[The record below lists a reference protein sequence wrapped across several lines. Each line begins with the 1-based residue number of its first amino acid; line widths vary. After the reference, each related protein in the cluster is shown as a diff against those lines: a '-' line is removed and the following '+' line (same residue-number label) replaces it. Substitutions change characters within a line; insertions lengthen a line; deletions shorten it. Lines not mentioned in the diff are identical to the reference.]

1 MGRPA
6 ASGLEVATPDR
17 LLEAAEAIFSAV
29 GYGAA
34 KLADIAGR
42 AGIRRPSLLYH
53 FRSKELLYAAT
64 VERSFARLR
73 RALATA
79 MAAEGDFQARLL
91 ATVDRY
97 IEFVAGEPEL
107 SRLVLREL
115 LDESGPGRA
124 ILMKQIVPLVD
135 VVERFVREQGQG
147 VVRPDVPVRAAIMM
161 IASDVFLRSAVGPL
175 REQLWG
181 PQQKARELA
190 RRLLLSA
197 RIEPPPE

>member
-17 LLEAAEAIFSAV
+17 LLEAAETIFSAV

-79 MAAEGDFQARLL
+79 MQAEGDFQARLL

-97 IEFVAGEPEL
+97 IEFVEGETEL

-135 VVERFVREQGQG
+135 VVERFVREQGGG
-147 VVRPDVPVRAAIMM
+147 VVRDGVPVRSAIMM
-161 IASDVFLRSAVGPL
+161 IASDVFLRSAVGTL

-181 PQQKARELA
+181 PGQSARELA

-197 RIEPPPE
+197 QVEPPSE

>member
-17 LLEAAEAIFSAV
+17 LLEAAETIFSAV

-79 MAAEGDFQARLL
+79 MQAEGDFQARLL

-97 IEFVAGEPEL
+97 IEFVEGEPEL

-147 VVRPDVPVRAAIMM
+147 VVRDGVPVRSAIMM

-181 PQQKARELA
+181 PGQSARELA

-197 RIEPPPE
+197 QVEPPSE

>member
-17 LLEAAEAIFSAV
+17 LLEAAETIFSAV

-79 MAAEGDFQARLL
+79 MQAEGDFQARLL

-97 IEFVAGEPEL
+97 IEFVEGETEL

-135 VVERFVREQGQG
+135 VVERFVREQGSG
-147 VVRPDVPVRAAIMM
+147 VVRDGVPVRSAIMM
-161 IASDVFLRSAVGPL
+161 IASDVFLRSAVGTL

-181 PQQKARELA
+181 PGQSARELA

-197 RIEPPPE
+197 QVEPPSE

>member
-6 ASGLEVATPDR
+6 ASGLQAATPDR

-79 MAAEGDFQARLL
+79 MQAGGDFQARLL

-97 IEFVAGEPEL
+97 IEFVEGEPEL

-147 VVRPDVPVRAAIMM
+147 VVRPEVPVRAAIMM

-197 RIEPPPE
+197 QIEPLET

>member
-6 ASGLEVATPDR
+6 ASALEVATPDR

-91 ATVDRY
+91 GTVDRY
-97 IEFVAGEPEL
+97 IEFVENEPEL

-135 VVERFVREQGQG
+135 VVERFVREQGRG
-147 VVRPDVPVRAAIMM
+147 VVHHAVPVRAAIMM

-197 RIEPPPE
+197 RFEPAAE